1 MNILFVCE
9 LNSVRSVMAEGI
21 LSKRLGHK
29 ANVESCG
36 LTPEV
41 PNNFMITIMKEV
53 DVDMSG
59 HEPRGFSDVEGVD
72 FDRIIAFTEKA
83 KDRAESVLGAENP
96 EIELWN
102 VPNPGE
108 GSFDVRA
115 MMNNYRAIRA
125 HIEARID
132 REFA

>member
-36 LTPEV
+36 LNPEA
-41 PNNFMITIMKEV
+41 PNDFMITIMKEV
-53 DVDMSG
+53 DVDMSA
-59 HEPRGFSDVEGVD
+59 HEPRGFVDVKDID
-72 FDRIIAFTEKA
+72 FDRIIAFTQKA
-83 KDRAESVLGAENP
+83 KDKTEAVLGAENP
-96 EIELWN
+96 EIELWD

-115 MMNNYRAIRA
+115 MMNNYRAIRT
-125 HIEARID
+125 HIQARID